1 VNPVASF
8 CAEEICPKAKDSS
21 VQRRV
26 KKMRRELP
34 EPDHSAL
41 ISTALLKTSTLYEV
55 MRRYAP
61 VHERTDNKDY

>member
-1 VNPVASF
+1 M
-8 CAEEICPKAKDSS
+8 
-21 VQRRV
+21 

-55 MRRYAP
+55 MPRHAP
-61 VHERTDNKDY
+61 VHEPTDNKEY

>member
-1 VNPVASF
+1 LRLFV
-8 CAEEICPKAKDSS
+8 PKKFAPKQKTPS
-21 VQRRV
+21 VQPRME
-26 KKMRRELP
+26 KMRRELP